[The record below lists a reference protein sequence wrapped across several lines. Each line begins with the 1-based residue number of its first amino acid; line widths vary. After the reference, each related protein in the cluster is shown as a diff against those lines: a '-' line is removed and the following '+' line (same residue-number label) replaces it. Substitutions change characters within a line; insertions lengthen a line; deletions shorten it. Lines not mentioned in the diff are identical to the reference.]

1 MKKFISQ
8 KGVSMMEAVT
18 ASSILA
24 ISVVVFMTLQAN
36 QEDSF
41 TKLRKFERSAY
52 TVELMFE
59 EMAAVYNPIASQYG
73 EPTVDTEYD
82 PGDNSVSN
90 FTLKV
95 KGLRQLPGRFDIITV
110 ENVGGSYQVISYPE
124 SGGTPTHDFDDDN
137 DVTLTLKRSDLPT
150 TATNFN
156 MAAIARENARIT
168 FRSNAEGSLD
178 PYHDLDLSKF
188 EDTTYVS
195 SLTNEK
201 VKADLDNWGGLLKKI
216 LGPVRSGDVR
226 LIEVEE
232 VAYVQDVDLDGD
244 GVTDQDADG
253 NNITESV
260 EKKQV
265 TITITQ
271 DGTTEKFRRLF
282 LAGT

>member
-1 MKKFISQ
+1 MKKFIYQ

-24 ISVVVFMTLQAN
+24 LSVVVFMTLQAN
-36 QEDSF
+36 QEDAFS
-41 TKLRKFERSAY
+41 KLRKFERSAY

-59 EMAAVYNPIASQYG
+59 EMAAVYNPIAAQYG
-73 EPTVDTEYD
+73 EPMVDTEYD
-82 PGDNSVSN
+82 PAGASVTT

-95 KGLRQLPGRFDIITV
+95 KGLRQLPGRFDVLTL
-110 ENVGGSYQVISYPE
+110 EGVGGSYQVTSFPE
-124 SGGTPTHDFDDDN
+124 TGGSPAHDFDANN
-137 DVTLTLKRSDLPT
+137 DVTLTLKRSDIPT
-150 TATNFN
+150 TVTNKN
-156 MAAIARENARIT
+156 MASVARENSRIT

-188 EDTTYVS
+188 DDTTY
-195 SLTNEK
+195 LGTITNMK
-201 VKADLDNWGGLLKKI
+201 VKADLENWGALLKKI
-216 LGPVRSGDVR
+216 LGPVRSGDKR

-232 VAYVQDVDLDGD
+232 VAYIQDVDLDGN
-244 GVTDQDADG
+244 GVTDVDGDG

-260 EKKQV
+260 DKKQV
-265 TITITQ
+265 TITISQ

>member
-1 MKKFISQ
+1 MKKFIYQ

-36 QEDSF
+36 QEDAF

-59 EMAAVYNPIASQYG
+59 EMAAVYNPIAAQYG
-73 EPTVDTEYD
+73 EPMVDTEYD
-82 PGDNSVSN
+82 PGDNSVTS

-95 KGLRQLPGRFDIITV
+95 KGLRQLPGRYDVITI
-110 ENVGGSYQVISYPE
+110 ENVGGSYQVTSFPE
-124 SGGTPTHDFDDDN
+124 TGGTPVHDFNDDN
-137 DVTLTLKRSDLPT
+137 DVTLTLVRSDIPST
-150 TATNFN
+150 VTNKN
-156 MAAIARENARIT
+156 IAAIARENARIT
-168 FRSNAEGSLD
+168 FRSNSEGSLD
-178 PYHDLDLSKF
+178 PYHNLDLSKYD
-188 EDTTYVS
+188 DTTYLGTV
-195 SLTNEK
+195 TNQK
-201 VKADLDNWGGLLKKI
+201 VKADLQNWGALLKKI
-216 LGPVRSGDVR
+216 LGPVRSGDQR

-232 VAYVQDVDLDGD
+232 VAYIQDVDLDGD
-244 GVTDQDADG
+244 GVTDQDGDG

-260 EKKQV
+260 DKKQV

-271 DGTTEKFRRLF
+271 DGTTERFRRLF